1 MDRLN
6 NVMSTT
12 LIVFIVSL
20 NNLQEP
26 LYIPISF
33 KHFTLLEAMA
43 TINLSNKSCVINDV
57 YTTTEWMNENRHCN
71 NMSVSNNICMFLW
84 LIFSLAFFQWLL
96 EWHKFQRSL
105 FRHITS
111 LTDSRGR
118 KLIIWSLISLGR
130 LSMLNSERGKWST
143 QSFVWRN
150 RMGIEPMNTLMPG

>member
-84 LIFSLAFFQWLL
+84 LIFSPMPAFMAQIPKIFVKQHYQFDRFKGKEIDNL
-96 EWHKFQRSL
+96 
-105 FRHITS
+105 
-111 LTDSRGR
+111 
-118 KLIIWSLISLGR
+118 KLNLKWKIIHA
-130 LSMLNSERGKWST
+130 
-143 QSFVWRN
+143 QF
-150 RMGIEPMNTLMPG
+150 